1 MFHTN
6 ENIRNCWF
14 DYISLN
20 ILRNI
25 ISIDI
30 VKTLY
35 FQRINTMFSQ
45 HGIME
50 LTERFTSEQTYLR
63 EKEQQKFEI
72 VYIKSLFHQN
82 NTTFS
87 LI

>member
-1 MFHTN
+1 
-6 ENIRNCWF
+6 
-14 DYISLN
+14 
-20 ILRNI
+20 
-25 ISIDI
+25 
-30 VKTLY
+30 
-35 FQRINTMFSQ
+35 MFSQ